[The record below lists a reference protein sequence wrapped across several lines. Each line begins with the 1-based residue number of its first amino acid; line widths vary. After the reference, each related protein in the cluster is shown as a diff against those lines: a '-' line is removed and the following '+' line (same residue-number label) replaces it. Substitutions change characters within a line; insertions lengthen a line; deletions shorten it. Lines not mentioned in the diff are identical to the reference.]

1 MRRGRRRK
9 RTMKNMMWRA
19 VAGAIAVVGV
29 ALSSSPALA
38 QQKSEIALSR
48 QPGIFYMPSHIME
61 KQKLI
66 EKHAAALGV
75 PGVTT
80 KWINL
85 SGGGAQTDAL
95 LAGGVDILNTGT
107 GNLLLLWDRTRGGV
121 KGIVACSAQ
130 PMALISRDANIK
142 SIEDIGPNDKIAVP
156 TVKIST
162 QAIVLQI
169 AAAEMFGADQWLKL
183 DANTVQLGH
192 PDAYAA
198 LSNSQHEVRNH
209 FSIPPY
215 TFLELKNVPGAHVV
229 LSSPEVMGGP
239 LSQAQFFTTVKFAD
253 ANPKIIQA
261 VRDATKEAQDL
272 IRNDTKTAVE
282 IYKEVTGDKTAVDDL
297 LAWLREPGMMEWN
310 LEPQGTMK
318 FASHLFK
325 TGTLKTQPKAWTDY
339 YLPIAHDLK
348 GN

>member
-1 MRRGRRRK
+1 MNRMMGRLGVGLF
-9 RTMKNMMWRA
+9 A
-19 VAGAIAVVGV
+19 LLAAGMAA
-29 ALSSSPALA
+29 SPVTA
-38 QQKSEIALSR
+38 QQKTEISLSR
-48 QPGIFYMPSHIME
+48 QPGIFYMPTHIIE

-75 PGVTT
+75 PGITT
-80 KWINL
+80 KWITF

-121 KGIVACSAQ
+121 KGIVATSAQ
-130 PMALISRDANIK
+130 PMMLISRDANIK
-142 SIEDIGPNDKIAVP
+142 SLRDFGPSDKIAVP

-169 AAAEMFGADQWLKL
+169 AVAETFGPDQWSKL

-215 TFLELKNVPGAHVV
+215 TFLEMKNVPGAHVV
-229 LSSPEVMGGP
+229 LYSPDVMGGP
-239 LSQAQFFTTVKFAD
+239 LSQAQFFTTTKFAD
-253 ANPKIIQA
+253 ANPKIVQA

-282 IYKEVTGDKTAVDDL
+282 IYKEITGDKTSTEDL

-318 FASHLFK
+318 FAAHLFK

-339 YLPIAHDLK
+339 YLPVAHDLK
-348 GN
+348 GS

>member
-1 MRRGRRRK
+1 
-9 RTMKNMMWRA
+9 MKVMMWRA
-19 VAGAIAVVGV
+19 GAGVIAALGMALAGA
-29 ALSSSPALA
+29 PALA

-75 PGVTT
+75 TGVTT

-121 KGIVACSAQ
+121 KGIVATSAQ
-130 PMALISRDANIK
+130 PMTLISRDANIK
-142 SIEDIGPNDKIAVP
+142 SLRDIGPNDKIAVP
-156 TVKIST
+156 TVKVST

-169 AAAEMFGADQWLKL
+169 AAAELFGADQWSKL

-192 PDAYAA
+192 PDAYVAMTNA
-198 LSNSQHEVRNH
+198 QHEVRNH
-209 FSIPPY
+209 FAIPPF
-215 TFLELKNVPGAHVV
+215 TFLELKNVAGAHVV
-229 LSSPEVMGGP
+229 LSSPDVMGGP
-239 LSQAQFFTTVKFAD
+239 LSQAQFFTTTKFAD

-261 VRDATKEAQDL
+261 VRDATREAHDL
-272 IRNDTKTAVE
+272 IRRRHQSRGRDLQGGHRRQDQRRGSADVAEGARYDGVE
-282 IYKEVTGDKTAVDDL
+282 PAAAGHHEIRRPSVQDRHPEDPAQGVDRL
-297 LAWLREPGMMEWN
+297 LSAGR
-310 LEPQGTMK
+310 
-318 FASHLFK
+318 A
-325 TGTLKTQPKAWTDY
+325 
-339 YLPIAHDLK
+339 
-348 GN
+348 

>member
-1 MRRGRRRK
+1 MNGM
-9 RTMKNMMWRA
+9 TWRSRA
-19 VAGAIAVVGV
+19 AAIAALGV
-29 ALSSSPALA
+29 ALSGASASA
-38 QQKSEIALSR
+38 QQKTEISLSR
-48 QPGIFYMPSHIME
+48 QPGIFYMPTHIIE

-66 EKHAAALGV
+66 EKHAAALGL
-75 PGVTT
+75 PGITT
-80 KWINL
+80 RWITF

-130 PMALISRDANIK
+130 PMTLISRDPNIK
-142 SIEDIGPNDKIAVP
+142 SIRDFGPDDKIAVP

-169 AAAEMFGADQWLKL
+169 AAAEAFGADQWSKL
-183 DANTVQLGH
+183 DTNTVQLGH

-198 LSNSQHEVRNH
+198 LSNPKHEVRNH
-209 FSIPPY
+209 FSIPPF

-229 LSSPEVMGGP
+229 LDSRDVMGGP
-239 LSQAQFFTTVKFAD
+239 LSQAQFFTTTKFAD
-253 ANPKIIQA
+253 ANPRIIQA
-261 VRDATKEAQDL
+261 VRDATSEAQDL
-272 IRNDTKTAVE
+272 IRNDTRTAVE
-282 IYKEVTGDKTAVDDL
+282 IYKEVTGDKTSVEDL
-297 LAWLREPGMMEWN
+297 LAWLKEPGMMEWN

-318 FASHLFK
+318 FAAHLFK

-339 YLPIAHDLK
+339 YLPVAHDLK
-348 GN
+348 GS

>member
-1 MRRGRRRK
+1 MNGMTWRGC
-9 RTMKNMMWRA
+9 A
-19 VAGAIAVVGV
+19 AAIAALGVV
-29 ALSSSPALA
+29 LSGAPVLA
-38 QQKSEIALSR
+38 QQKTEISLSR
-48 QPGIFYMPSHIME
+48 QPGIFYMPTHIIE

-66 EKHAAALGV
+66 EKHAAALGL
-75 PGVTT
+75 PGITT
-80 KWINL
+80 KWITF

-130 PMALISRDANIK
+130 PMTLISRDPNIK
-142 SIEDIGPNDKIAVP
+142 SIRDFGPDDKIAVP

-169 AAAEMFGADQWLKL
+169 AAAEAFGADQWSKL

-198 LSNSQHEVRNH
+198 LSNPKHEVRNH
-209 FSIPPY
+209 FSIPPF

-229 LSSPEVMGGP
+229 LDSRDVMGGP
-239 LSQAQFFTTVKFAD
+239 LSQAQFFTTTKFAD

-261 VRDATKEAQDL
+261 VRDATREAQEL
-272 IRNDTKTAVE
+272 IRNDTRTAVE
-282 IYKEVTGDKTAVDDL
+282 IYKEVTGDKTSVEDL
-297 LAWLREPGMMEWN
+297 LAWLKEPGMMEWN

-318 FASHLFK
+318 FAAHLFK
-325 TGTLKTQPKAWTDY
+325 TGTLKTLPKAWTDY
-339 YLPIAHDLK
+339 YLPVAHDLK

>member
-1 MRRGRRRK
+1 MIKHLRSRL
-9 RTMKNMMWRA
+9 A
-19 VAGAIAVVGV
+19 VAAVIA
-29 ALSSSPALA
+29 AAAFTLSAAHA
-38 QQKSEIALSR
+38 QQKSEISLSR

-80 KWINL
+80 KWVTF

-107 GNLLLLWDRTRGGV
+107 SNLLLLWDRTRGGV
-121 KGIVACSAQ
+121 KGIVATSAQ
-130 PMALISRDANIK
+130 PMTLISRDANIK
-142 SIEDIGPNDKIAVP
+142 SIRDFGPNDKIAVP
-156 TVKIST
+156 TVKVST

-169 AAAEMFGADQWLKL
+169 AAAEAFGADQWAKL
-183 DANTVQLGH
+183 DTNTVQLGH

-198 LSNSQHEVRNH
+198 LANPKHEVHTH
-209 FSIPPY
+209 FSIPPF

-229 LSSPEVMGGP
+229 LSSPDVMGGP
-239 LSQAQFFTTVKFAD
+239 LSQAQFFTTTKFAD

-261 VRDATKEAQDL
+261 VRDATREAQDL
-272 IRNDTKTAVE
+272 IRSDTRQAVE
-282 IYKEVTGDKTAVDDL
+282 IYKEITGDKTSVEELLDL
-297 LAWLREPGMMEWN
+297 LKEPGMMEWN

-318 FASHLFK
+318 FAAHLFK
-325 TGTLKTQPKAWTDY
+325 TGTLKNQPKAWTDTIF
-339 YLPIAHDLK
+339 PSRTI
-348 GN
+348 